1 MGAGRFEVLSWI
13 GEGGVGVVYEV
24 KDRQSDSRLALK
36 TVRSTGPE
44 ALASLKRE
52 FRAVQDIAHPNLVRL
67 DELFEEEG
75 VWFFTMEL
83 VEGKDWL
90 TYVRSSGDLDSNR
103 VRATLVQIVDALA
116 TLHANG
122 MVHRDVK
129 PTNVLVAR
137 DGTVKLLDFGIVAA
151 RSHIADPGEGIVGT
165 VGYMAPEQL
174 LAEEPTPASDF
185 YALGAMLYQALTG
198 KVPYFDRPDESL
210 AEAKVKGPPTPAAQV
225 APRATNELANLC
237 DALLR
242 VEPSQRPD
250 ADAIR
255 RALGVGAAGSS
266 GELAVAKEAFVGRA
280 GELGQLRD
288 AYSAAKKGS
297 TVAVLVEGASGV
309 GKSALVRTF
318 LEGVRAE
325 ALVLHGRCHEREYVP
340 YKGVD
345 AIVDE
350 LAVYLTDAPDEVFS
364 DLEGPAMGLLPRLF
378 PVLQRVPFFARLA
391 HRSLRLP
398 VEGGAS
404 ELRARLFGAFRD
416 LVRHVTRV
424 RTVVISIDDVQ
435 WADGDSLA
443 LLGDLLAP
451 PSPPPVLL
459 VCTRRLGEEADAKAH
474 AASELAFSGDV
485 RALRLSGLTDE
496 ELASLASRLSP
507 DARLEGAELRQIT
520 RESGGHPLF
529 LQELMRQRAH
539 GTAGPRLRLDDAL
552 WDRVRRLEPAERS
565 LVEASAVAGVPTS
578 LDLVAAAAGIERNLL
593 AKHMATL
600 RGLNLVKVSASGRT
614 RRIEPYHD
622 RVREA
627 VVRNIG
633 EDAMRAWHGRLA
645 RAIDASAERDVERLA
660 LHWEGAGDASRAA
673 ALLREAGDRASQ
685 AFAFDRA
692 VELYQRSLALGG
704 GRGAKDLELA
714 LAEALFDAGR
724 GEEAGRAF
732 LALAGDEADRPALE
746 LRVRAA
752 NAYFGSGY
760 YKEGI
765 AAMQSVLDAVGIR
778 FPQKRLQVIASILWN
793 RFLVRRRGLA
803 LADRSIARAS
813 AEEVLRSDVCTNAA
827 FGIGMADTVRGQTL
841 HCFGVRLALDLGDA
855 RRAARS
861 LCGFALATST
871 GGRKS
876 AALTDA
882 AIAKARQLASGLADP
897 RIDALINAAAGFKE
911 FMLEDFVA
919 AERFLGVAAE
929 RFQEVRGVTYELAT
943 ARMMHGRSLFQLG
956 RFDRMA
962 AYQGPPLRDAI
973 RRNDVYTTNNT
984 RSTVSAVL
992 SLVRDDVAAC
1002 EAELAETARVLVS
1015 YQFQLQHVYSLLA
1028 ACAMDL
1034 YRGAPEGV
1042 LSRLDASQRDLRD
1055 SLFERVQSVRIAL
1068 ESLRARAHIAL
1079 AARGRKGGGEHL
1091 AAAERSARHLSD
1103 QNLPGAT
1110 AQSLLARAGIAAV
1123 SGDVPAAVQRLREAI
1138 AGFDERSM
1146 AIHAASARLGL
1157 VRLVGGD
1164 EGKKLERV
1172 ALAAFAAQRVVAP
1185 VRFAGHYAPGLSL
1198 GV

>member
-1 MGAGRFEVLSWI
+1 MGAGRFEILSWI

-36 TVRSTGPE
+36 TVRSAGPE

-83 VEGKDWL
+83 VDGKDWL
-90 TYVRSSGDLDSNR
+90 SYVRPSAEVDPNR
-103 VRATLVQIVDALA
+103 LRVTLVQIVDALT

-151 RSHIADPGEGIVGT
+151 RSHIADPGEGVVGT
-165 VGYMAPEQL
+165 IPYMAPEQL

-185 YALGAMLYQALTG
+185 YALGAMLYQALSG

-210 AEAKVKGPPTPAAQV
+210 AESKVKGPPTPAAQV
-225 APRATNELANLC
+225 APRATHELAKLC

-242 VEPSQRPD
+242 VDPSQRPG

-255 RALGVGAAGSS
+255 RALGVEPAGSS
-266 GELAVAKEAFVGRA
+266 GELAAAKEAFVGRA
-280 GELGQLRD
+280 GELAQLRD
-288 AYSAAKKGS
+288 AYRAVKKGS

-318 LEGVRAE
+318 LEEMRAE
-325 ALVLHGRCHEREYVP
+325 ALVIHGRCHEREYVP

-350 LAVYLTDAPDEVFS
+350 LAVYLTEAPDEVFS

-391 HRSLRLP
+391 HGSLRLTT
-398 VEGGAS
+398 EGAAS
-404 ELRARLFGAFRD
+404 EVRARIFGAFRD
-416 LVRHVTRV
+416 LVRQVTRV
-424 RTVVISIDDVQ
+424 RPVVISVDDIQ

-459 VCTRRLGEEADAKAH
+459 VCTRRLTEEDDAKGGPG
-474 AASELAFSGDV
+474 FSGDV

-496 ELASLASRLSP
+496 ELATLASRLSP
-507 DARLEGAELRQIT
+507 EARLEGAELHQIA

-529 LQELMRQRAH
+529 LQELMRQRVH

-552 WDRVRRLEPAERS
+552 WDRVRRLQPTERS

-578 LDLVAAAAGIERNLL
+578 LNLVATAAGIERNLL
-593 AKHMATL
+593 AQHMATL
-600 RGLNLVKVSASGRT
+600 RGLNLVKVSASGPT

-627 VVRNIG
+627 VVRNLG
-633 EDAMRAWHGRLA
+633 DDAMRAWHVRLA

-660 LHWEGAGDASRAA
+660 LQWEGAGDASRAA

-704 GRGAKDLELA
+704 GRGSKDLELA

-732 LALAGDEADRPALE
+732 LALAGDQADRPALE

-760 YKEGI
+760 FKEGI
-765 AAMQSVLDAVGIR
+765 AAMQSVLDAVDIS
-778 FPQKRLQVIASILWN
+778 FPQKRFQAIASILWN
-793 RFLVRRRGLA
+793 RFLVRRRGFS
-803 LADRSIARAS
+803 LADRSFAS
-813 AEEVLRSDVCTNAA
+813 APAQEVLRSDVCTNAA

-841 HCFGVRLALDLGDA
+841 HCIGVRLALDLGDA

-861 LCGFALATST
+861 LCGFALASST

-876 AALTDA
+876 AALTEG
-882 AIAKARQLASGLADP
+882 AIDKARQLASGLADP
-897 RIDALINAAAGFKE
+897 HIDALTNAAVGFAA

-943 ARMMHGRSLFQLG
+943 ARIMHGRSLAQLG
-956 RFDRMA
+956 RFDGMA

-973 RRNDVYTTNNT
+973 RRNDVYSTNNT
-984 RSTVSAVL
+984 RSTVSALL

-1034 YRGAPEGV
+1034 YRDAPEGV
-1042 LSRLDASQRDLRD
+1042 LARLDASQRDLRD
-1055 SLFERVQSVRIAL
+1055 SLFERVQSIRIAL
-1068 ESLRARAHIAL
+1068 ESLRMRAHIAL
-1079 AARGRKGGGEHL
+1079 AERGSERRSGHL

-1103 QNLPGAT
+1103 QKLPGST
-1110 AQSLLARAGIAAV
+1110 AQSELARAGIAAV
-1123 SGDVPAAVQRLREAI
+1123 SGDVPAAIEHLREAI

-1146 AIHAASARLGL
+1146 AIHAASGRLGL

-1164 EGKKLERV
+1164 EGKELERV

-1185 VRFAGHYAPGLSL
+1185 PRFAAHYAPGLFP
-1198 GV
+1198 GA